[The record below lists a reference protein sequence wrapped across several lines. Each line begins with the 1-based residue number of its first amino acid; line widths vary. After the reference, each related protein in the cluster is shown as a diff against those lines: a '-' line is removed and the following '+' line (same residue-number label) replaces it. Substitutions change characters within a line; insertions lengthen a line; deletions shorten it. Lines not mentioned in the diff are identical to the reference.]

1 MSDSDVKLG
10 SDLSWQLLKE
20 RASTFRHSCMEISWG
35 VCFSSI
41 RRQKRRNQEV

>member
-20 RASTFRHSCMEISWG
+20 RASTLGIPAWKLAEEYAFHQEENKKHVI
-35 VCFSSI
+35 
-41 RRQKRRNQEV
+41 KR

>member
-20 RASTFRHSCMEISWG
+20 RASTLGIPAWKLAEEYAFHQSDNKKNVI
-35 VCFSSI
+35 
-41 RRQKRRNQEV
+41 KR

>member
-20 RASTFRHSCMEISWG
+20 RASTLGIPAWKLAEEYAFHQSDDKKDVI
-35 VCFSSI
+35 
-41 RRQKRRNQEV
+41 KR

>member
-20 RASTFRHSCMEISWG
+20 RASTLGIPAWKLAEEYAFHQSDNKKDLI
-35 VCFSSI
+35 
-41 RRQKRRNQEV
+41 KR

>member
-20 RASTFRHSCMEISWG
+20 RAATLGIPAWKLAEEYAFHQSDNKKDLI
-35 VCFSSI
+35 
-41 RRQKRRNQEV
+41 KR